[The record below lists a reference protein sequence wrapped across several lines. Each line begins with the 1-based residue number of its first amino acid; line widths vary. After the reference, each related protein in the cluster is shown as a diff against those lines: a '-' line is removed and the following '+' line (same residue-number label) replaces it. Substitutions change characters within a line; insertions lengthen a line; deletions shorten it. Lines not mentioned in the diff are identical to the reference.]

1 MTRHTACS
9 ESSYWLAER
18 AGCGAAASPAS
29 WRLAGPASG
38 PARRLPVQSKQ
49 PTGSGPGGNGS
60 RRTCCRVAA
69 GSSLACP
76 RCFLALPLLALA
88 RDSAGHGLALR
99 PVSQCDLG
107 RRDRG
112 GEVAEPRTARLRRR
126 DHRPDHLV
134 VRAEQRAVCQRVRA
148 RPFRHPG
155 HRSGRVRGVR
165 HGSRHRRRLVRAGA
179 PRAGR
184 GARRFRAPPA
194 RPVWSCRSDGA
205 TCITRFRPPA
215 RRCCPEARRQSL
227 ALR

>member
-18 AGCGAAASPAS
+18 AGCGAEASPAS

-76 RCFLALPLLALA
+76 RCFLALPLLVLA
-88 RDSAGHGLALR
+88 GDSAGHGLALR

-112 GEVAEPRTARLRRR
+112 GEGEKPKSPTS
-126 DHRPDHLV
+126 
-134 VRAEQRAVCQRVRA
+134 
-148 RPFRHPG
+148 PG
-155 HRSGRVRGVR
+155 AITVLTTWLSGRAITQRSSSAIRCIVLGRAWLGIRSRVLASAIAVVLGV
-165 HGSRHRRRLVRAGA
+165 SFYLAAGDD
-179 PRAGR
+179 P
-184 GARRFRAPPA
+184 
-194 RPVWSCRSDGA
+194 
-205 TCITRFRPPA
+205 T
-215 RRCCPEARRQSL
+215 
-227 ALR
+227 